1 MRVVGEI
8 PHPDC
13 KITLFAW
20 NNRYLI
26 KFEQGLMEQTF
37 KINEYDITAE
47 ADLRTLINEE
57 FIRQTLTRFE
67 EMETSLRDRLNVIG

>member
-57 FIRQTLTRFE
+57 FIRQTLIRFE
-67 EMETSLRDRLNVIG
+67 EMEASLRDRLNVIG

>member
-8 PHPDC
+8 PHADC

-26 KFEQGLMEQTF
+26 KLERGLLEQTY
-37 KINEYDITAE
+37 KINEYDIFSE
-47 ADLRTLINEE
+47 ADLQVLVNET
-57 FIRQTLTRFE
+57 FVQQALARFD
-67 EMETSLRDRLNVIG
+67 EMEKSLRERLNSVG